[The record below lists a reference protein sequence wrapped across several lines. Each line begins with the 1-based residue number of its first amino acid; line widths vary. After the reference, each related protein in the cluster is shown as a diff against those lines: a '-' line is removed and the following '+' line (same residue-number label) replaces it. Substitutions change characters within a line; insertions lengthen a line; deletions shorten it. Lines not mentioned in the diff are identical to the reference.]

1 MHRKPLLDYKLYS
14 SSLNSSMDNLT
25 QPLNS
30 LCASFRNTIDIYIY
44 IYFFFF
50 WESLSTITLSKFWAR
65 SLIKWTQTQISLS
78 LSLSYRPKPRL
89 VPTTSWEAFRSP
101 MADSLE
107 TDTYGMLDFTL
118 DYDWVVTCFKRIL
131 SFLETSWVLGFQLP
145 YVVYWYSKMGCSWLE
160 KTELAK

>member
-1 MHRKPLLDYKLYS
+1 MKRFISFLYKPNWKYMHRKPLLDYKLYS

-44 IYFFFF
+44 IYIFFF
-50 WESLSTITLSKFWAR
+50 WESLSTITLS
-65 SLIKWTQTQISLS
+65 
-78 LSLSYRPKPRL
+78 
-89 VPTTSWEAFRSP
+89 

-131 SFLETSWVLGFQLP
+131 SFLETCWVLGFQLP